1 MKFNKTTKT
10 GLIMVGIAIA
20 VLLLLSI
27 IVIGMYDFD
36 AVIENVLVLNTRS
49 GNDALNMLVNAL
61 VLLSYIS
68 IFVGLIVI
76 ICGCV
81 SHLGDYSK
89 AASQSSQE
97 VLTNAKENAKA
108 NGAVYFFEGV
118 RGRILT
124 VYEDKV
130 IITTRLTAGSFITGN
145 ATDGEKT
152 IYFVDCV
159 GIQFKKSDM
168 TLGYIQFETAS
179 GVMNNKA
186 SNMFNENSF
195 TWDLTAVSNETMEEV
210 ANYVKGKIDA
220 CKRSKSMGYAPAP
233 AATSTADELKKF
245 KELLDA
251 GIITQEEFDAKKK
264 QLLGL

>member
-1 MKFNKTTKT
+1 MKLNKTTKIGLKIT
-10 GLIMVGIAIA
+10 GFGLFLAMMICVISFSLYEHIYFFDGYVITAIGWCI
-20 VLLLLSI
+20 VILSI
-27 IVIGMYDFD
+27 
-36 AVIENVLVLNTRS
+36 LVGCIT
-49 GNDALNMLVNAL
+49 
-61 VLLSYIS
+61 
-68 IFVGLIVI
+68 I
-76 ICGCV
+76 IRGCV
-81 SHLGDYSK
+81 SHLGDF
-89 AASQSSQE
+89 QFSQE

-130 IITTRLTAGSFITGN
+130 IITTRLTAGSFIAGN

-186 SNMFNENSF
+186 NNMFNENSF
-195 TWDLTAVSNETMEEV
+195 TWDLTVVSNETMEEV
-210 ANYVKGKIDA
+210 ANYVKRKIDE

-233 AATSTADELKKF
+233 AASTADELKKF
-245 KELLDA
+245 KDLLDA

>member
-1 MKFNKTTKT
+1 MSFKFNKTTKIGLGIT
-10 GLIMVGIAIA
+10 GVGLALALLICVVSASLYGRIYFFDGYTITAIGWIL
-20 VLLLLSI
+20 VILSI
-27 IVIGMYDFD
+27 MIGC
-36 AVIENVLVLNTRS
+36 IT
-49 GNDALNMLVNAL
+49 
-61 VLLSYIS
+61 
-68 IFVGLIVI
+68 I

-81 SHLGDYSK
+81 NHLGDYSK
-89 AASQSSQE
+89 VVSQSSKD
-97 VLTNAKENAKA
+97 VLTKAKENATA
-108 NGAVYFFEGV
+108 NGAIYFFEGV

-179 GVMNNKA
+179 GVMNNKSHNA
-186 SNMFNENSF
+186 FNENSF
-195 TWDLTAVSNETMEEV
+195 TWDTTVVSNETMEEV
-210 ANYVKGKIDA
+210 ANYIKGKIDE
-220 CKRSKSMGYAPAP
+220 CKRAKTVGFAPA
-233 AATSTADELKKF
+233 STADELKKM

>member
-1 MKFNKTTKT
+1 MKFNKTTKIGLGIT
-10 GLIMVGIAIA
+10 GFGLVLATLISVISFSLYKRVYFFDGYEITSIGWGIVILSVLVGCIAI
-20 VLLLLSI
+20 I
-27 IVIGMYDFD
+27 Y
-36 AVIENVLVLNTRS
+36 
-49 GNDALNMLVNAL
+49 
-61 VLLSYIS
+61 
-68 IFVGLIVI
+68 
-76 ICGCV
+76 GCV
-81 SHLGDYSK
+81 NHLGDYSK

-97 VLTNAKENAKA
+97 VLTNAKEKAKA

-179 GVMNNKA
+179 GVMNNRG

-210 ANYVKGKIDA
+210 ANYVKGKIDE

-233 AATSTADELKKF
+233 TSSTADELKKF
-245 KELLDA
+245 KDLLDA
-251 GIITQEEFDAKKK
+251 GIITQEEFDVKKK

>member
-1 MKFNKTTKT
+1 MKFNKTTKI
-10 GLIMVGIAIA
+10 GLGIACFGIFLA
-20 VLLLLSI
+20 IMICVISLSLYDRVYFFDGYEI
-27 IVIGMYDFD
+27 TAIGWTLVILS
-36 AVIENVLVLNTRS
+36 VLVGCIT
-49 GNDALNMLVNAL
+49 
-61 VLLSYIS
+61 
-68 IFVGLIVI
+68 I

-81 SHLGDYSK
+81 NHLEDYSK
-89 AASQSSQE
+89 VVSQSSNE
-97 VLTNAKENAKA
+97 VLSNAKENAKA
-108 NGAVYFFEGV
+108 NGAIYFFEGV

-152 IYFVDCV
+152 IYFVDCI
-159 GIQFKKSDM
+159 GIQFKKCDM

-186 SNMFNENSF
+186 NNMFNENSF
-195 TWDLTAVSNETMEEV
+195 TWDLAAVSNETMEEV
-210 ANYVKGKIDA
+210 ANYVKGKIDE
-220 CKRSKSMGYAPAP
+220 CKRSKSMGYAPAS
-233 AATSTADELKKF
+233 TSTADELKKF
-245 KELLDA
+245 KDLLDQ

>member
-1 MKFNKTTKT
+1 MKLNKTTKIGLGIT
-10 GLIMVGIAIA
+10 GFGILLAIMICVISLSLYERVFFFDGYEITAIGWG
-20 VLLLLSI
+20 
-27 IVIGMYDFD
+27 IVI
-36 AVIENVLVLNTRS
+36 ISVLIGCIT
-49 GNDALNMLVNAL
+49 
-61 VLLSYIS
+61 
-68 IFVGLIVI
+68 I

-152 IYFVDCV
+152 IYFVDCI
-159 GIQFKKSDM
+159 GIHFKKSDM

-186 SNMFNENSF
+186 NNMFNENSF

-210 ANYVKGKIDA
+210 ANYVKRKIDE

-233 AATSTADELKKF
+233 AASTADELKKF
-245 KELLDA
+245 KDLLDA